1 MTVDEARA
9 ILDSERPY
17 GNGGG
22 GFDDKEKEEAFQI
35 AIQSID
41 RVKNLNRAIKVI
53 KKEIENYIKDYG
65 SHASAKT
72 ALWIIEKQIS
82 VIPLAEKIEREESGL
97 NTRDM
102 LERLEIER

>member
-1 MTVDEARA
+1 MTIDEARA
-9 ILDSERPY
+9 ILDSERPF

-22 GFDDKEKEEAFQI
+22 GFNDTEKEEAFQM

-41 RVKNLNRAIKVI
+41 RLKNLNRAIKVI
-53 KKEIENYIKDYG
+53 NKEIENYIKDYG

-72 ALWIIEKQIS
+72 ALWIIEKHIS
-82 VIPLAEKIEREESGL
+82 AIPIAEKLEREASGL
-97 NTRDM
+97 DTKDM